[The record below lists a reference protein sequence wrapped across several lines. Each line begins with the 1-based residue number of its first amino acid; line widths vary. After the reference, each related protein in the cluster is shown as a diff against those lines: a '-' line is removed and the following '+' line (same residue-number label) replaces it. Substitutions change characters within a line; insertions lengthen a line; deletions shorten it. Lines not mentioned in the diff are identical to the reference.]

1 MHDALK
7 NLRFSVVPLPVE
19 GSQPV
24 ELARTLAVHPL
35 TYQELPYDPEA
46 FYGFQFHKISSKAK
60 IHVNKEAKGFGDKF
74 GRLPVVVSD

>member
-35 TYQELPYDPEA
+35 TYQELPYDPEYSLYA
-46 FYGFQFHKISSKAK
+46 R
-60 IHVNKEAKGFGDKF
+60 
-74 GRLPVVVSD
+74 RLNP